1 VQQADE
7 TDRGVSLGFG
17 GGVQIPIGGRL
28 SLRPEIRI
36 VDSTIRSRSNLG
48 LMQMT
53 IAVGYRW

>member
-1 VQQADE
+1 MK
-7 TDRGVSLGFG
+7 
-17 GGVQIPIGGRL
+17 PIAAFRSDSVAVCKFLGGRL